1 MATNLV
7 ASQALRGQGVKV
19 TLGPNEF
26 SAFLANPLTRIGAV
40 MYILTTSSL
49 GTIHSID
56 EFGNSYIVVP
66 IMPNQSFSDS
76 TGYLTE
82 SADVDFV

>member
-19 TLGPNEF
+19 TLSQNEF

-40 MYILTTSSL
+40 MYILTTTSL

-56 EFGNSYIVVP
+56 EFGSSYIVVP
-66 IMPNQSFSDS
+66 LMPNKSFSDS
-76 TGYLTE
+76 PGYLTE
-82 SADVDFV
+82 GAGVDFD